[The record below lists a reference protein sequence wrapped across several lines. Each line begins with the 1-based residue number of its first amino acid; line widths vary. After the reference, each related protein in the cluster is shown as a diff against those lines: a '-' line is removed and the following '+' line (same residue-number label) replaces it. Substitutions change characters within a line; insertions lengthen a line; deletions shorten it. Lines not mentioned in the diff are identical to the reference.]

1 MNWRIHVSNHTIRH
15 LEILRGDPSLLAAWT
30 QPNRVECFHLLTGT
44 SHGFCEFSALPTE
57 DDFHDQEWRTY
68 LEPTDDGPWRTRL
81 TKLMLQR
88 LTIYRT
94 EDGRIRLVHFTG
106 GRLLWIGEE
115 DDRALTFAEDLVVID
130 LDRTSGRAA
139 TLNSGGRLDIYQCG
153 DLLSSFDIGLRINPF
168 EAAGLAI
175 CGDGEKVYLTDGR
188 QIVFLDLPES
198 LTRKI
203 NIHYGLGAIALSPD
217 GKTLFCSDN
226 GAGLIRAYRGNDL
239 AQTHQRFAQ
248 DLISEAHQVQLMAD
262 LPPAS
267 IAISAM
273 AAGENGLIAFAMS
286 GVICVTHIERLTSLP

>member
-175 CGDGEKVYLTDGR
+175 CGDGEKVYLTDGPANCLPGSTGIAHSEDKYSLWSRRDRPFAGRENAILQR
-188 QIVFLDLPES
+188 QRRRPDPRLP
-198 LTRKI
+198 R
-203 NIHYGLGAIALSPD
+203 
-217 GKTLFCSDN
+217 
-226 GAGLIRAYRGNDL
+226 
-239 AQTHQRFAQ
+239 Q
-248 DLISEAHQVQLMAD
+248 
-262 LPPAS
+262 
-267 IAISAM
+267 
-273 AAGENGLIAFAMS
+273 
-286 GVICVTHIERLTSLP
+286 